1 MSSSL
6 YRFFLLQR
14 SYKKFRRYRDIA
26 GVLARHGFA
35 DVATRTGLSR
45 LWKGVRRAVSL
56 GRWQERATPS
66 FGARLRAACEQL
78 GPTFI
83 KFGQVLANRPDLLPP
98 EVIRE
103 LARLQDQVPPFPF
116 EMVEAIL
123 AQELK
128 QVPGDVFADIER
140 QPLAAASIAQVHR
153 ARLIS
158 GEDVVVKVKRPGL
171 EKVVRDDLAVLRD
184 IAGYIEENFDGVEH
198 MHPRQL
204 VDEFARTFTQEM
216 DLRNEVRNME
226 RFAACL
232 VGEPNVR
239 IPRTFDDLCTENLIV
254 MEFLK
259 GTKVTAVTDW
269 TIFPLSPKEI
279 SEIGTRLLLRS
290 VFEFRFY
297 HADPHPGNFLI
308 AEDGKVCLLDFG
320 MMGYISEARM
330 EEMLSF
336 MVALVSNDS
345 GMLVDSLHEAGL
357 VPASADIRSLRR
369 DAEIMMD
376 RFSTL
381 SIGALRLDELIRT
394 SVEVMYRHKVSLP
407 SDLLMVGRA
416 LGTMEGL
423 ARQIYPEFE
432 PLAAV
437 QPYLISLFLKRA
449 LDPTQHSSQIVDVA
463 LDWLSFGRTFPK
475 ELSQLVRRVR
485 DGDLTI
491 KVEDENTL
499 VAAHEK
505 AASINRLAAAVLAGA
520 GVAASMWM
528 GGSDRFPEWLS
539 SASLA
544 ASFLVA
550 LWVVLGIRKSGG
562 M

>member
-1 MSSSL
+1 VSSSL

-45 LWKGVRRAVSL
+45 LWRGVRRAVSF
-56 GRWQERATPS
+56 GRWQDRETLS
-66 FGARLRAACEQL
+66 FGARLRNVCEQL

-83 KFGQVLANRPDLLPP
+83 KFGQVLANRPDIFPP

-128 QVPGDVFADIER
+128 RMPGDVFADIER

-153 ARLIS
+153 ARLVS
-158 GEDVVVKVKRPGL
+158 DEEVVVKVKRPGL
-171 EKVVRDDLAVLRD
+171 EKIVRDDLAVLKD
-184 IAGYIEENFDGVEH
+184 IAGYIEDNFDGVEH

-204 VDEFARTFTQEM
+204 VEEFARTFTQEM

-226 RFAACL
+226 RFKACL
-232 VGEPNVR
+232 ADEPNVR
-239 IPRTFDDLCTENLIV
+239 IARAFDELCTENLIV

-269 TIFPLSPKEI
+269 NVFPLSPKEI

-297 HADPHPGNFLI
+297 HADPHPGNFMI
-308 AEDGKVCLLDFG
+308 ADDGKVCLLDFG
-320 MMGYISEARM
+320 MMGFISEARM

-336 MVALVSNDS
+336 MVALVSHDS
-345 GMLVDSLHEAGL
+345 GMLVDSLLSAGL

-369 DAEIMMD
+369 DAEVMME
-376 RFSTL
+376 RFATL
-381 SIGALRLDELIRT
+381 SIGALKLDELIRT

-423 ARQIYPEFE
+423 ARQIYPQFE

-437 QPYLISLFLKRA
+437 QPYLVSLFVKRA
-449 LDPTQHSSQIVDVA
+449 LDPTQHSAQVVDVA
-463 LDWLSFGRTFPK
+463 LDILSFARTFPK
-475 ELSQLVRRVR
+475 ELSQLVRRLR
-485 DGDLTI
+485 EGEL
-491 KVEDENTL
+491 KVQVQDDNL
-499 VAAHEK
+499 LYAAREK
-505 AASINRLAAAVLAGA
+505 AASTNRLAGAVLAGA
-520 GVAASMWM
+520 GVAASAFFSQAE
-528 GGSDRFPEWLS
+528 GFPDWLS
-539 SASLA
+539 TASLT

-550 LWVVLGIRKSGG
+550 VWVVLGIRKSGG

>member
-6 YRFFLLQR
+6 YRFFLLPR
-14 SYKKFRRYRDIA
+14 SYKKLRRYRDIA
-26 GVLARHGFA
+26 AVLARHGFA

-45 LWKGVRRAVSL
+45 VWRGVRKAISF
-56 GRWQERATPS
+56 GRLQEREALS
-66 FGARLRAACEQL
+66 FGARLRAVCEQL

-83 KFGQVLANRPDLLPP
+83 KFGQVLANRPDLFPP

-103 LARLQDQVPPFPF
+103 LARLQDQVPPFPY

-128 QVPGDVFADIER
+128 RLPGDVFADIER

-153 ARLIS
+153 ARLVS
-158 GEDVVVKVKRPGL
+158 GEEVVIKVKRPGL
-171 EKVVRDDLAVLRD
+171 EKVVREDLAVLKD
-184 IAGYIEENFDGVEH
+184 IAGYIEDNFDGVEH

-226 RFAACL
+226 RFSACL
-232 VGEPNVR
+232 ADEPNVR
-239 IPRTFDDLCTENLIV
+239 IARTYDDLCTENLIV
-254 MEFLK
+254 MAFLK
-259 GTKVTAVTDW
+259 GSKVTAVSDW
-269 TIFPLSPKEI
+269 SAFPLTPKEI

-297 HADPHPGNFLI
+297 HADPHPGNFMI
-308 AEDGKVCLLDFG
+308 ADDGKVCLLDFG
-320 MMGYISEARM
+320 MMGYITQARM

-336 MVALVSNDS
+336 MVALVSHDS
-345 GMLVDSLHEAGL
+345 AMLVDSLLEAGL

-369 DAEIMMD
+369 DAEVMME
-376 RFSTL
+376 RFATL
-381 SIGALRLDELIRT
+381 SIGAIKLDELIRT

-407 SDLLMVGRA
+407 TDLLMVGRA

-423 ARQIYPEFE
+423 ARQIYPQFE

-437 QPYLISLFLKRA
+437 QPYLVSLFVKRA
-449 LDPTQHSSQIVDVA
+449 LDPTQHSGQVVDVA
-463 LDWLSFGRTFPK
+463 LDLLSFARTFPR
-475 ELSQLVRRVR
+475 ELNQVVRRLK
-485 DGDLTI
+485 DGDL
-491 KVEDENTL
+491 KVQVEDRNVLLAVRERSSAL
-499 VAAHEK
+499 
-505 AASINRLAAAVLAGA
+505 NRLTGAMLAGA
-520 GVAASMWM
+520 GVAASVWM
-528 GGSDRFPEWLS
+528 GGSLQFPQWLS
-539 SASLA
+539 TASLTV
-544 ASFLVA
+544 SFLVA